1 MLRIIGE
8 EGEQIIRNKTYQ
20 FWRQDNQPQE
30 LYSAAFI
37 FQKINYIHNNP
48 VEACIVDKP
57 EAYLYSSAR
66 DYVHA
71 GRCGLLDLVFL

>member
-1 MLRIIGE
+1 MSRVRG
-8 EGEQIIRNKTYQ
+8 GN
-20 FWRQDNQPQE
+20 NQPQD

-48 VEACIVDKP
+48 VEAGIVDKP
-57 EAYLYSSAR
+57 EDYLYSSAR

-71 GRCGLLDLVFL
+71 KKCGLLDLVLI